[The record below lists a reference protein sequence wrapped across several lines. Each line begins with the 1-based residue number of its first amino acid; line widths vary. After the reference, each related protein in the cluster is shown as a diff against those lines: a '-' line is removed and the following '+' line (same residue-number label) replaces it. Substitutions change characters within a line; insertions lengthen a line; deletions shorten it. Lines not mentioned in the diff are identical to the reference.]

1 MLKNVNDNYFSVFIE
16 YITKHINSMYVFHKK
31 WYLLN
36 TIVVRKLSHDTQTHI
51 GKQKH
56 PGVLVAQ
63 QCGQ

>member
-36 TIVVRKLSHDTQTHI
+36 TIGCDEAPL
-51 GKQKH
+51 
-56 PGVLVAQ
+56 
-63 QCGQ
+63 